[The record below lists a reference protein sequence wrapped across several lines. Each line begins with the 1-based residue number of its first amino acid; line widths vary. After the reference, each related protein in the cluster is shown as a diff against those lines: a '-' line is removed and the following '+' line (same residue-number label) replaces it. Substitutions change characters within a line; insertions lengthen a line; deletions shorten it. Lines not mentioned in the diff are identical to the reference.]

1 MISILWED
9 QRLVRLMV
17 VVSLLVPSSGEGYSR
32 SRSRELAHWFDVGLV
47 KHRSLRVDR
56 IHLRLGFRRRVCC
69 SCAEDEQDE
78 VSDQSVILTTS
89 QGLESGCPWDLDREQ
104 DENSDLSVILIT
116 S

>member
-1 MISILWED
+1 MKIYVISFWWED
-9 QRLVRLMV
+9 QGLVRLML
-17 VVSLLVPSSGEGYSR
+17 VVSLLVPSSGGDSR
-32 SRSRELAHWFDVGLV
+32 SRSRELAYWFDVGLV

-78 VSDQSVILTTS
+78 VSDLSVILTTS

-104 DENSDLSVILIT
+104 DENETCL
-116 S
+116 